1 MAGADLAE
9 TNFTEESFPQEIK
22 EKIQALRRR
31 SEPVNILVI
40 GPTGAGKSTLVNA
53 LLGDIVAEEGY
64 GASSSTTEMDIHKG
78 EFLGVKI
85 RAYDTVGFNDTRGR
99 SGVSIIEEMAKAD
112 KFDLIL
118 ICLRM
123 DSRFDSGVQRMFA
136 ILSST
141 MHREAWKR
149 TVVVLTFA
157 NSFCMMRHFRRLKGT
172 EKRAMIVQT
181 IEEIQCYIFTS
192 ESTGVD
198 KEIFSDVPF
207 CIAGDI
213 DERELPTT
221 NDWLL
226 DLWITCFKRI
236 DKARSYRTYSLFDAA
251 KSIAAGIGNLITGG
265 ARAFGFRATKI
276 DAGGMH
282 VLAWFCIVH
291 TRHGVKY
298 FSKYLNTF
306 RVLYKF

>member
-1 MAGADLAE
+1 MAEAA
-9 TNFTEESFPQEIK
+9 NPIVTEEEEQREHEGMQVTPEAVFESLPREMKGRI
-22 EKIQALRRR
+22 EALRLL

-40 GPTGAGKSTLVNA
+40 GQTGAGKSTLVNA
-53 LLGDIVAEEGY
+53 LLGDIVAKGQH
-64 GASSSTTEMDIHKG
+64 GPISVRAEMHVYDG
-78 EFLGVKI
+78 EFMGVKI
-85 RAYDTVGFNDTRGR
+85 RVNDTVGFGDSEGKSNQ
-99 SGVSIIEEMAKAD
+99 SILKEIAETNR
-112 KFDLIL
+112 FDLIL

-207 CIAGDI
+207 CIAGHI

-236 DKARSYRTYSLFDAA
+236 DKARSYRTYSLFDTA
-251 KSIAAGIGNLITGG
+251 KSIAAGVGNLIMGG
-265 ARAFGFRATKI
+265 ARAFGLGATEI
-276 DAGGMH
+276 DAAGMQ
-282 VLAWFCIVH
+282 LCM
-291 TRHGVKY
+291 
-298 FSKYLNTF
+298 
-306 RVLYKF
+306 